1 MKYKRNTKRAHV
13 PETKTRRYEKIF
25 IILSLIFFAVY
36 PFIARVTVLA
46 VTADEEYRFSTTNGR
61 ICDIALYPK
70 EIAIAAFAAVAILF
84 FAAEMIF
91 PDHPEHLDI
100 NRFKNIRLPFIF
112 MLGMLLFASLSFAFS
127 KNREVAFWGVHT
139 EYEGYLA
146 LISYLAVCLFGIYYM
161 RKDDAIEL
169 LKGFVTIISIVAGA
183 LCCVEL
189 LWKPILEFRLVQ
201 HLISSKE
208 LRELAESIRSLYF
221 TGQSSLMFNNP
232 GFLGGFA
239 ALMIPID
246 VALYAEAKGLPRKCL
261 HLAAL
266 VLMCVAMYGSHSRA
280 AEASLIVSIPIA
292 LIPSIRK
299 LKKEAGSMLLP
310 AVIAMVLCIVTV
322 AGMAAAVRA
331 KNGTQE
337 ASGPAAKAERLFKL
351 DKAQLE
357 RGMLFFTSGDDTLV
371 CSVDRKKLEEYL
383 SKDTDEKAFV
393 DCISFMDYAGNAL
406 GTQYSRFDNNRV
418 DLHLEGVAPADPRF
432 DMITVATEGRMVYFC
447 FGYDGPAQF
456 AMTETGFRSFI
467 QGEKL
472 EDSIPQP
479 KVTGLERFYSFGTGR
494 GYIWIQSLPVMK
506 ECLLI
511 GKGCGNFAFNFVQ
524 NEMVGLLNTNG
535 STKYV
540 IDRPHN
546 WYIQSF
552 VSNGLPYVLCMLA
565 LFVFVL
571 LRFIVMAKR
580 KELEH
585 FDAGLFGAC
594 LGFMITGII
603 NDSCVTVNPIFWL
616 LFGVAVIRTAGASV
630 RKKAQNAA

>member
-1 MKYKRNTKRAHV
+1 MKYKRNTKHAHV

-36 PFIARVTVLA
+36 PFIARVTVLT
-46 VTADEEYRFSTTNGR
+46 VTADEEYWFSTTNGR

-100 NRFKNIRLPFIF
+100 NRFKKIRLPLIF
-112 MLGMLLFASLSFAFS
+112 MLGMLLFASLSFVLS
-127 KNREVAFWGVHT
+127 DNREVAFRGVYT
-139 EYEGYLA
+139 EFEGYLA

-161 RKDDAIEL
+161 RKDDATEL
-169 LKGFVTIISIVAGA
+169 LKVYVTVISIVAGA

-189 LWKPILEFRLVQ
+189 LWKPILEFRFVQ
-201 HLISSKE
+201 HLISPE
-208 LRELAESIRSLYF
+208 NLRELAESIKSLYF

-246 VALYAEAKGLPRKCL
+246 VALFAEAEGIRRKGL
-261 HLAAL
+261 HFAAL
-266 VLMCVAMYGSHSRA
+266 VLMSIAMYGSHSRA

-292 LIPSIRK
+292 LIPSFGKLRK
-299 LKKEAGSMLLP
+299 EGKNMILP
-310 AVIAMVLCIVTV
+310 AAAAIVLCIVAV

-331 KNGTQE
+331 KNGEQE

-351 DKAQLE
+351 DKAELNY
-357 RGMLFFTSGDDTLV
+357 GMLFFTSGEDTLV
-371 CSVDRKKLEEYL
+371 CSVDRKKLDEYL
-383 SKDTDEKAFV
+383 SKDTDGKDFV
-393 DCISFMDYAGNAL
+393 GCISFMDYAGNPL
-406 GTQYSRFDNNRV
+406 DTQYSRYDNNRV
-418 DLHLEGVAPADPRF
+418 DLHLEGVAPADARF

-456 AMTETGFRSFI
+456 ALSGDGFKSFV
-467 QGEKL
+467 QGEEL

-479 KVTGLERFYSFGTGR
+479 KVTGLERFYGFGTGR
-494 GYIWIQSLPVMK
+494 GYIWIQSLPVMA
-506 ECLLI
+506 ECLLA
-511 GKGCGNFAFNFVQ
+511 GKGCGNFTFNFVQ

-535 STKYV
+535 STKYI

-552 VSNGLPYVLCMLA
+552 VSNGLPYLLSMLA

-571 LRFIVMAKR
+571 LRFIAMALN
-580 KELEH
+580 KELGH

-594 LGFMITGII
+594 TGFMITGII
-603 NDSCVTVNPIFWL
+603 NDSCVTVNPVFWL
-616 LFGVAVIRTAGASV
+616 LFGVAVIRTADAVIGK
-630 RKKAQNAA
+630 RKPKAA

>member
-1 MKYKRNTKRAHV
+1 MKHNRNKKRVYA
-13 PETKTRRYEKIF
+13 PELKTRRYEKIF

-36 PFIARVTVLA
+36 PFIARVTVFA
-46 VTADEEYRFSTTNGR
+46 VSADEEYWFTTTNGR

-100 NRFKNIRLPFIF
+100 NRFKKIRLPLIF
-112 MLGMLLFASLSFAFS
+112 MLGMLIFASLSFALS
-127 KNREVAFWGVHT
+127 KNREVAFRGIHT
-139 EYEGYLA
+139 EFEGYLA

-161 RKDDAIEL
+161 RKDDATEL
-169 LKGFVTIISIVAGA
+169 LKGFVTTVSIVAGA

-189 LWKPILEFRLVQ
+189 LWKPILEFRFVQ
-201 HLISSKE
+201 HLISSE
-208 LRELAESIRSLYF
+208 SLRELAESIRSLYF
-221 TGQSSLMFNNP
+221 SGQSSLMFNNP

-246 VALYAEAKGLPRKCL
+246 VALYAEAKGKWRKCL
-261 HLAAL
+261 QLAAL
-266 VLMCVAMYGSHSRA
+266 VLMSIAMYGSHSRA

-292 LIPSIRK
+292 LIPSLRRLGKDAKAMI
-299 LKKEAGSMLLP
+299 LP
-310 AVIAMVLCIVTV
+310 AAAAIVLCVIAV
-322 AGMAAAVRA
+322 AGMSAAVNA
-331 KNGTQE
+331 KVGETE

-351 DKAQLE
+351 DKAELE
-357 RGMLFFTSGDDTLV
+357 RGMLFFTSGNDTLV
-371 CSVDRKKLEEYL
+371 CSVDRKKLVEYL
-383 SKDTDEKAFV
+383 SKDTDEKDFV
-393 DCISFMDYAGNAL
+393 DCISFMDYSGNPL
-406 GTQYSRFDNNRV
+406 TTQYSRYDNNRV
-418 DLHLEGVAPADPRF
+418 DLHLEGVAPADGRF

-456 AMTETGFRSFI
+456 AMTEEGFRSFI
-467 QGEKL
+467 QGDKL
-472 EDSIPQP
+472 EDMIPQP
-479 KVTGLERFYSFGTGR
+479 KVTGFERFYGFATGR
-494 GYIWIQSLPVMK
+494 GYIWIQSLPVMA
-506 ECLLI
+506 ECLLV

-535 STKYV
+535 STKYI

-571 LRFIVMAKR
+571 LRFIAMARYKT
-580 KELEH
+580 LGH

-603 NDSCVTVNPIFWL
+603 NDSCITVNPIFWL
-616 LFGVAVIRTAGASV
+616 LFGIAVIRTADVAV
-630 RKKAQNAA
+630 RKKVLKAA